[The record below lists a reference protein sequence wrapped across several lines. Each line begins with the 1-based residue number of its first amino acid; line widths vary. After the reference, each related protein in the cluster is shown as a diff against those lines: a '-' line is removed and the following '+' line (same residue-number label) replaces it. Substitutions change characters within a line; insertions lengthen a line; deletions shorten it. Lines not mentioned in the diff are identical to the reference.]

1 MKRIVTTMAL
11 VPVCL
16 AVAAQSL
23 ITEIELPEMYVQ
35 SIVSPS
41 PGSYNY
47 PAATGEQLVMD
58 FVAVPMTGIVDAI
71 MDDVESQLADSGA
84 DSFLEL
90 VSVTVSSTSGR
101 IVFDLDA
108 NVTGTT
114 RAVHVSARGDEVSY
128 YQSAA
133 VFSVTPASATRLPGE
148 QLDIVLSLSMPGE
161 LYVLKKNGS
170 TVATRT
176 GAGGSIS
183 FPVTVSYTD
192 GRISDTYT
200 VEGQNVTGGVC
211 TVHYN
216 EAVTGRYAR
225 ADKGE
230 YMVDYRGGSVT
241 VRCRLAASDMYY
253 DISDIVSTL
262 GDGRSTF
269 WEAGSVTEAGHDG
282 DCRWIDVRFD
292 FSENT
297 ASSPKTWRSVFI
309 FDGEGNE
316 VVFEQEARSY
326 LLDRT
331 NWTSTRKFTTEGGR
345 TWAADITYYDG
356 LGRPEQTVS
365 KWASDD
371 GSDIV
376 TLLEYDD
383 LGREARIWNP
393 TVCGSWGLRQSPE
406 DVRNSAVAE
415 YGDQYPY
422 SETVYEASVLDRVV
436 RQWLPGEA
444 MRTALASAET
454 GYGSNAAGEL
464 LYGTVDDA
472 GNLHLR
478 DTVSAGMFLRQVRT
492 DPDGNPAVE
501 FRSADDRPVLVR
513 SGSGEEISDTY
524 FFYDVHSRLRVVC
537 TPEGS
542 ALLSGGK
549 TCLADGDTLRTY
561 CYSYR
566 YDSRGRTVERRQP
579 GRAAE
584 HYVYDAADNM
594 VGYRN
599 GELAA
604 DGCWIVYG
612 YDAFHRQLWSGI
624 AVSSL
629 DRAGLQTLA
638 DTAGGLSSLRDSLD
652 FTLLAECL
660 YDEAPEYGYEELS
673 YAAPSGD
680 WPVPDTVRLKG
691 LLTHERLAVIGQD
704 GAATGETVERAF
716 YYDRQ
721 SRPVQTAERNH
732 LGRQSRVS
740 TRYDFAGNPVEIREY
755 HQASASS
762 CISSCTEIRYD
773 GRGRRT
779 WESVETGGLPAV
791 DMEYSYD
798 SRDNPVAV
806 KYTLPD
812 TVFTEVYGY
821 NVQGWQTA
829 SDSPYFGMELSYYDP
844 VEIASVPSYSGNVSE
859 WRWDYGA
866 AGPAGGYS
874 FLYDSQSRLTD
885 AGAVG
890 SAEAGTWT
898 EKDIVYDRNGNMLSL
913 DRYDGEDAESLV
925 FSYSGD
931 RLQSAAG
938 FSGLSGGSGAVYLYD
953 LDGNTVYDPVN
964 GVEIGYNHMNLI
976 GTVGRDDTVL
986 AEYRYLADG
995 TKLGAVDG
1003 SGNGVEYL
1011 GNAVFRRAGDSLSE
1025 ESLAFSGGRVSVSG
1039 RGTTLQISPR
1049 VYLRDH
1055 LGSTRVIVDNDG
1067 EVLERDSYYPFGLRR
1082 PDSAPTDSLNRYRY
1096 NGKEEQ
1102 SFAGL
1107 PYLDYGARMYDPATA
1122 RWLSPDPLSDQY
1134 YSLSPY
1140 SFCAGNPINYV
1151 DPDGMDIWSIN
1162 RSGEINWIESSEEHR
1177 LYSLNNNGTMSSNY
1191 ITVSNRTILDALS
1204 SKTDLVS
1211 YTGSDSVDDIF
1222 KIFKFV
1228 ADHSNVEWVV
1238 HKNEQVYTIGT
1249 THNRDNSGSWGDYG
1263 ISRPQASLHSHPE
1276 VPESMTKEL
1285 ESMGFLSNVTVTMGD
1300 WESVLRDVRVFGKQI
1315 RMNYV
1320 YFPGSTRLY
1329 HVEYYGPRYIR
1340 TIGTDY
1346 RRFYFGTLNDK

>member
-1 MKRIVTTMAL
+1 M
-11 VPVCL
+11 
-16 AVAAQSL
+16 
-23 ITEIELPEMYVQ
+23 
-35 SIVSPS
+35 
-41 PGSYNY
+41 
-47 PAATGEQLVMD
+47 
-58 FVAVPMTGIVDAI
+58 
-71 MDDVESQLADSGA
+71 
-84 DSFLEL
+84 
-90 VSVTVSSTSGR
+90 
-101 IVFDLDA
+101 
-108 NVTGTT
+108 
-114 RAVHVSARGDEVSY
+114 
-128 YQSAA
+128 
-133 VFSVTPASATRLPGE
+133 
-148 QLDIVLSLSMPGE
+148 
-161 LYVLKKNGS
+161 
-170 TVATRT
+170 
-176 GAGGSIS
+176 
-183 FPVTVSYTD
+183 
-192 GRISDTYT
+192 
-200 VEGQNVTGGVC
+200 
-211 TVHYN
+211 
-216 EAVTGRYAR
+216 
-225 ADKGE
+225 
-230 YMVDYRGGSVT
+230 
-241 VRCRLAASDMYY
+241 
-253 DISDIVSTL
+253 
-262 GDGRSTF
+262 
-269 WEAGSVTEAGHDG
+269 
-282 DCRWIDVRFD
+282 
-292 FSENT
+292 
-297 ASSPKTWRSVFI
+297 
-309 FDGEGNE
+309 
-316 VVFEQEARSY
+316 
-326 LLDRT
+326 
-331 NWTSTRKFTTEGGR
+331 
-345 TWAADITYYDG
+345 
-356 LGRPEQTVS
+356 
-365 KWASDD
+365 
-371 GSDIV
+371 
-376 TLLEYDD
+376 
-383 LGREARIWNP
+383 
-393 TVCGSWGLRQSPE
+393 
-406 DVRNSAVAE
+406 RNSAIAE

-422 SETVYEASVLDRVV
+422 SETVYEASALDRAV

-444 MRTALASAET
+444 MRTALASAGT

-492 DPDGNPAVE
+492 DPDGNPVVE
-501 FRSADDRPVLVR
+501 FRSMDDRPVLVR
-513 SGSGEEISDTY
+513 SGCGEEISDTY
-524 FFYDVHSRLRVVC
+524 FFYDVHNRLRVVC

-673 YAAPSGD
+673 YAAPSGE

-691 LLTHERLAVIGQD
+691 LLTHERLAVIGPD

-721 SRPVQTAERNH
+721 GRPVQTAERNH

-791 DMEYSYD
+791 DMEYCYD
-798 SRDNPVAV
+798 SRDNPVTV

-866 AGPAGGYS
+866 SGPAGGYS

-938 FSGLSGGSGAVYLYD
+938 FSGLSGGSGALYLYD
-953 LDGNTVYDPVN
+953 LDGNIVYDPVN

-976 GTVGRDDTVL
+976 GTVSREDTVL

-1134 YSLSPY
+1134 RSLSPY
-1140 SFCAGNPINYV
+1140 SFCAGNPVNYV
-1151 DPDGMDIWSIN
+1151 DPDGKKLRYARGTSERFQKQFAAVIQFMNKHGTSGDIARLEASPVFYYISAPGIDATTGKYKTNAFNPRLRMIYWDPDHIIVNDNNIIISPATALAHEAAHAVRYDAVIRSRSEEIIKQWRADMLPGSDPDYGN
-1162 RSGEINWIESSEEHR
+1162 REERRVITLTEQRAARKHGEIRDDQVTRTSHKTEQDP
-1177 LYSLNNNGTMSSNY
+1177 
-1191 ITVSNRTILDALS
+1191 VSAGDA
-1204 SKTDLVS
+1204 DPE
-1211 YTGSDSVDDIF
+1211 D
-1222 KIFKFV
+1222 
-1228 ADHSNVEWVV
+1228 
-1238 HKNEQVYTIGT
+1238 
-1249 THNRDNSGSWGDYG
+1249 
-1263 ISRPQASLHSHPE
+1263 ISRA
-1276 VPESMTKEL
+1276 
-1285 ESMGFLSNVTVTMGD
+1285 
-1300 WESVLRDVRVFGKQI
+1300 VFE
-1315 RMNYV
+1315 
-1320 YFPGSTRLY
+1320 
-1329 HVEYYGPRYIR
+1329 H
-1340 TIGTDY
+1340 
-1346 RRFYFGTLNDK
+1346 NDLL

>member
-71 MDDVESQLADSGA
+71 MDDVESQLAASGA

-114 RAVHVSARGDEVSY
+114 RTVHVSARGDEVSY

-161 LYVLKKNGS
+161 PYVLKKNGS

-183 FPVTVSYTD
+183 FPVTVSY
-192 GRISDTYT
+192 
-200 VEGQNVTGGVC
+200 
-211 TVHYN
+211 
-216 EAVTGRYAR
+216 
-225 ADKGE
+225 
-230 YMVDYRGGSVT
+230 
-241 VRCRLAASDMYY
+241 
-253 DISDIVSTL
+253 
-262 GDGRSTF
+262 
-269 WEAGSVTEAGHDG
+269 
-282 DCRWIDVRFD
+282 
-292 FSENT
+292 
-297 ASSPKTWRSVFI
+297 
-309 FDGEGNE
+309 
-316 VVFEQEARSY
+316 
-326 LLDRT
+326 
-331 NWTSTRKFTTEGGR
+331 
-345 TWAADITYYDG
+345 
-356 LGRPEQTVS
+356 
-365 KWASDD
+365 
-371 GSDIV
+371 
-376 TLLEYDD
+376 
-383 LGREARIWNP
+383 
-393 TVCGSWGLRQSPE
+393 
-406 DVRNSAVAE
+406 
-415 YGDQYPY
+415 
-422 SETVYEASVLDRVV
+422 
-436 RQWLPGEA
+436 
-444 MRTALASAET
+444 
-454 GYGSNAAGEL
+454 
-464 LYGTVDDA
+464 
-472 GNLHLR
+472 
-478 DTVSAGMFLRQVRT
+478 
-492 DPDGNPAVE
+492 
-501 FRSADDRPVLVR
+501 
-513 SGSGEEISDTY
+513 
-524 FFYDVHSRLRVVC
+524 
-537 TPEGS
+537 
-542 ALLSGGK
+542 
-549 TCLADGDTLRTY
+549 
-561 CYSYR
+561 
-566 YDSRGRTVERRQP
+566 
-579 GRAAE
+579 
-584 HYVYDAADNM
+584 
-594 VGYRN
+594 
-599 GELAA
+599 
-604 DGCWIVYG
+604 
-612 YDAFHRQLWSGI
+612 
-624 AVSSL
+624 
-629 DRAGLQTLA
+629 
-638 DTAGGLSSLRDSLD
+638 TAGGLSSLRDSLD

-673 YAAPSGD
+673 YAAPSGE

-691 LLTHERLAVIGQD
+691 LLTHERLAVIGPD

-721 SRPVQTAERNH
+721 GRPVQTAERNH

-755 HQASASS
+755 HQASALS
-762 CISSCTEIRYD
+762 CISSGTEIRYD

-791 DMEYSYD
+791 DMEYCYD
-798 SRDNPVAV
+798 SRDNPVTV

-844 VEIASVPSYSGNVSE
+844 VEAASVPSYSGNVSE

-964 GVEIGYNHMNLI
+964 GVGIGYNHMNLI
-976 GTVGRDDTVL
+976 GTVGREDTVL

-1055 LGSTRVIVDNDG
+1055 LGSTRVIVGSDG

-1140 SFCAGNPINYV
+1140 SFCAGNPVNYI
-1151 DPDGMDIWSIN
+1151 DPDGKN
-1162 RSGEINWIESSEEHR
+1162 RRLAYNTKKRTITVKATFYHNIGITSEVNAAISLFNNMSGLKYEDEYGDTYKVKFDLSSERSLTPAKAARSDPAGNYIELSSR
-1177 LYSLNNNGTMSSNY
+1177 LGTTGKGDRRLGGTLGNHILIDENYINNIIVVAHEIGHTLGAALPDEKGDDNHSDQGLMSSSIDNPG
-1191 ITVSNRTILDALS
+1191 ISSHLDQKSVNEIIQTGQGPIDVQNTWIDTILNL
-1204 SKTDLVS
+1204 
-1211 YTGSDSVDDIF
+1211 F
-1222 KIFKFV
+1222 K
-1228 ADHSNVEWVV
+1228 H
-1238 HKNEQVYTIGT
+1238 
-1249 THNRDNSGSWGDYG
+1249 
-1263 ISRPQASLHSHPE
+1263 
-1276 VPESMTKEL
+1276 
-1285 ESMGFLSNVTVTMGD
+1285 
-1300 WESVLRDVRVFGKQI
+1300 
-1315 RMNYV
+1315 
-1320 YFPGSTRLY
+1320 
-1329 HVEYYGPRYIR
+1329 
-1340 TIGTDY
+1340 
-1346 RRFYFGTLNDK
+1346 

>member
-71 MDDVESQLADSGA
+71 MDDVESQLAASGA

-114 RAVHVSARGDEVSY
+114 RTVHVSARGDEVSY

-161 LYVLKKNGS
+161 LYALKKNGS

-183 FPVTVSYTD
+183 FPVTVSY
-192 GRISDTYT
+192 
-200 VEGQNVTGGVC
+200 
-211 TVHYN
+211 
-216 EAVTGRYAR
+216 
-225 ADKGE
+225 
-230 YMVDYRGGSVT
+230 
-241 VRCRLAASDMYY
+241 
-253 DISDIVSTL
+253 
-262 GDGRSTF
+262 
-269 WEAGSVTEAGHDG
+269 
-282 DCRWIDVRFD
+282 
-292 FSENT
+292 
-297 ASSPKTWRSVFI
+297 
-309 FDGEGNE
+309 
-316 VVFEQEARSY
+316 
-326 LLDRT
+326 
-331 NWTSTRKFTTEGGR
+331 
-345 TWAADITYYDG
+345 
-356 LGRPEQTVS
+356 
-365 KWASDD
+365 
-371 GSDIV
+371 
-376 TLLEYDD
+376 
-383 LGREARIWNP
+383 
-393 TVCGSWGLRQSPE
+393 
-406 DVRNSAVAE
+406 
-415 YGDQYPY
+415 
-422 SETVYEASVLDRVV
+422 
-436 RQWLPGEA
+436 
-444 MRTALASAET
+444 
-454 GYGSNAAGEL
+454 
-464 LYGTVDDA
+464 
-472 GNLHLR
+472 
-478 DTVSAGMFLRQVRT
+478 
-492 DPDGNPAVE
+492 
-501 FRSADDRPVLVR
+501 
-513 SGSGEEISDTY
+513 
-524 FFYDVHSRLRVVC
+524 
-537 TPEGS
+537 
-542 ALLSGGK
+542 
-549 TCLADGDTLRTY
+549 
-561 CYSYR
+561 
-566 YDSRGRTVERRQP
+566 
-579 GRAAE
+579 
-584 HYVYDAADNM
+584 
-594 VGYRN
+594 
-599 GELAA
+599 
-604 DGCWIVYG
+604 
-612 YDAFHRQLWSGI
+612 
-624 AVSSL
+624 
-629 DRAGLQTLA
+629 
-638 DTAGGLSSLRDSLD
+638 TAGGLSSLRDSLD

-673 YAAPSGD
+673 YAAPSGE

-691 LLTHERLAVIGQD
+691 LLTHERLAVIGPD

-721 SRPVQTAERNH
+721 GRPVQTAERNH

-755 HQASASS
+755 HQASALS
-762 CISSCTEIRYD
+762 CISSGTEIRYD

-791 DMEYSYD
+791 DMEYCYD
-798 SRDNPVAV
+798 SRDNPVTV

-844 VEIASVPSYSGNVSE
+844 VEAASVPSYSGNVSE

-964 GVEIGYNHMNLI
+964 GVGIGYNHMNLI
-976 GTVGRDDTVL
+976 GTVGREDTVL

-1055 LGSTRVIVDNDG
+1055 LGSTRVIVGSDG

-1140 SFCAGNPINYV
+1140 SFCAGNPVNYI
-1151 DPDGMDIWSIN
+1151 DPDGKN
-1162 RSGEINWIESSEEHR
+1162 RRLAYNTKKRTITVKATFYHNIGITSEVNAAISLFNNMSGLKYEDEYGDTYKVKFDLSSERSLTPAKAARSDPAGNYIELSSR
-1177 LYSLNNNGTMSSNY
+1177 LGTTGKGDRRLGGTLGNHILIDENYINNIIVVAHEIGHTLGAALPDEKGDDNHSDQGLMSSSIDNPG
-1191 ITVSNRTILDALS
+1191 ISSHLDQKSVNEIIQTGQGPIDVQNTWIDTILNL
-1204 SKTDLVS
+1204 
-1211 YTGSDSVDDIF
+1211 F
-1222 KIFKFV
+1222 K
-1228 ADHSNVEWVV
+1228 H
-1238 HKNEQVYTIGT
+1238 
-1249 THNRDNSGSWGDYG
+1249 
-1263 ISRPQASLHSHPE
+1263 
-1276 VPESMTKEL
+1276 
-1285 ESMGFLSNVTVTMGD
+1285 
-1300 WESVLRDVRVFGKQI
+1300 
-1315 RMNYV
+1315 
-1320 YFPGSTRLY
+1320 
-1329 HVEYYGPRYIR
+1329 
-1340 TIGTDY
+1340 
-1346 RRFYFGTLNDK
+1346 